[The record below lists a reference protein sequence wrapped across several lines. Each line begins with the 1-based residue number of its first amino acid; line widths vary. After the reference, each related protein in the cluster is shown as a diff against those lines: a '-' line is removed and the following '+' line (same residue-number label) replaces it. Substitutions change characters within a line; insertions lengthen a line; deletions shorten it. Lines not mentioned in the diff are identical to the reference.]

1 MVSNNLSW
9 TLFVH
14 LKKMLNIHFA
24 IGFQSLRNSHPFM
37 CFNIISPSISTDFCL
52 FVLVFSFSILFI
64 FLSFDICFS
73 LGSYLKYLL
82 LLCQTLA
89 ILYQCRG
96 RMHLCY
102 INIVVYSCYYV
113 IGFIMLLCCWCA
125 FCFVFT
131 KYVVVSCIIILLLT
145 GRNFVTILRK
155 LIH

>member
-1 MVSNNLSW
+1 MQSDSNPLE
-9 TLFVH
+9 
-14 LKKMLNIHFA
+14 I
-24 IGFQSLRNSHPFM
+24 SHPFM

-52 FVLVFSFSILFI
+52 FVLVFSFLILFI

-155 LIH
+155 LIHW